1 MNIKDVI
8 ESIQKLIILAP
19 YLATLAI
26 VAWIVTFLIIK
37 FRKEIT
43 EFKQEVKKKLA
54 NKIDETRAV
63 DLIKTIVTPV
73 IMALNAI
80 QTLSTNNA
88 QSLKELNQEV
98 SQLSKYA
105 FGAETNIK
113 NLEHQIEQLHE
124 KVYD

>member
-1 MNIKDVI
+1 MNVKDII
-8 ESIQKLIILAP
+8 ESIEKLTILAP

-26 VAWIVTFLIIK
+26 IAWVVSLLIIR

-43 EFKQEVKKKLA
+43 EFKEEVKKKLA

-88 QSLKELNQEV
+88 QSLKELNHEV

-105 FGAETNIK
+105 FGAEKNIE
-113 NLEHQIEQLHE
+113 NLEHQIEQLHD